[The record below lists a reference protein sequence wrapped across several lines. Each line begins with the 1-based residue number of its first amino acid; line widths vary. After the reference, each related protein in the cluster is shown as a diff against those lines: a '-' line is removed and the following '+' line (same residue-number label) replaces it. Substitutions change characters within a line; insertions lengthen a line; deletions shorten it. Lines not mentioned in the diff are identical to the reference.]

1 MSRVVQVIL
10 QMLVYYRS
18 MQGSKELQG
27 ELASIDDWVQLLE
40 RGDEFES
47 EVFGTWTFRRNL
59 ADEQEKARTKEEP
72 LKGIWARAVDW
83 ACSGTEL
90 EQREVIEGLVG
101 MQDWVLKQLRRVR
114 LGQAQKVSFRFRSF
128 SYALTV
134 CLSRA
139 ETRGHSS

>member
-1 MSRVVQVIL
+1 
-10 QMLVYYRS
+10 

-47 EVFGTWTFRRNL
+47 EMFGTWTFRRNL
-59 ADEQEKARTKEEP
+59 ADEQERFRNKEE
-72 LKGIWARAVDW
+72 LLREVWATAADW

-90 EQREVIEGLVG
+90 ERREVIEGLVG
-101 MQDWVLKQLRRVR
+101 MQDWVLKKLRGVR
-114 LGQAQKVSFRFRSF
+114 LGQAQKVSSRFRPFSF
-128 SYALTV
+128 ALTV

-139 ETRGHSS
+139 ETRGHSI